1 MDNKPLT
8 IYEAFDLRMDMY
20 YDEFCESY
28 ESYLDIFSER
38 RDLYL
43 QNICERSEMFDTFF
57 ESNTLNPISKMLQT
71 IQKFVETMAEKVSS
85 IFKKNDVDQS
95 LSDLK
100 KMKLSKD
107 AQIESNYDYLSIIA
121 TDKKLRKRLEKAL
134 KMSGVDASNLNNAE
148 LKAIMEEYESMRKEK
163 TLKKTKIFISVAT
176 LVGAILYFKNRSSDY
191 KTYNAFVKSEMK
203 KMNNGT
209 HEITDP
215 VKQKEYAEHIR
226 NVAKTIKESESIKI
240 PFITDLLTSLKRT
253 IRMKKEEVVAI
264 GKMTGRLTKKVVFD
278 EDRKARKLERKERG
292 KQAQEFHKS
301 EVEKRLKV
309 LQKWGK
315 KEQN

>member
-43 QNICERSEMFDTFF
+43 QSICERSEMFDTFF

-71 IQKFVETMAEKVSS
+71 IQKFVETMVEKVSS

-95 LSDLK
+95 LSELK
-100 KMKLSKD
+100 KMKIGKD

-148 LKAIMEEYESMRKEK
+148 LKAIMEEYELMKKEK

-240 PFITDLLTSLKRT
+240 PFITDLLASLKRT
-253 IRMKKEEVVAI
+253 IRMKKEEIVAI
-264 GKMTGRLTKKVVFD
+264 GKMTGRLTKKVIFD
-278 EDRKARKLERKERG
+278 EDRKARKLEQKERG

-301 EVEKRLKV
+301 EVEKRIKV